1 MWSLTAGEGTIYP
14 HSQKRKTTDKHDVEQ
29 GWKPLVAEDL
39 FSIPLVWSIKIHK
52 VVTLCNPVSSLR
64 NKILVIEWMT
74 GGLWDLLEWLFVT
87 KMLRQ
92 K

>member
-39 FSIPLVWSIKIHK
+39 FSIPLVWSIKIPK
-52 VVTLCNPVSSLR
+52 L
-64 NKILVIEWMT
+64 
-74 GGLWDLLEWLFVT
+74 
-87 KMLRQ
+87 
-92 K
+92 